1 MVQTFQ
7 SQTSFRTAGQ
17 AETSFELWPLVQGPD
32 PGPEQEA
39 SKQKRT
45 PTRSRA
51 VASQSQLTVDIV
63 FGNYS
68 GTKATR
74 IRRSIP
80 STKGLLTCRVLTELI
95 CVIIVRPQSRL
106 NKDLRA
112 LLRAPLLALLRS
124 SASTTGLHA
133 SSMTRPRSQ
142 RAFVR
147 NTKTKTTHR
156 HMRTCVRAC
165 MQGRMCACV
174 CVCVSVYS
182 AIQALSSVCASFP
195 VFLSRQ
201 TAVAANHG

>member
-1 MVQTFQ
+1 MGGLLGTNCAMDGVLAL
-7 SQTSFRTAGQ
+7 SGSSRNKLRALALG
-17 AETSFELWPLVQGPD
+17 ARARPRSRARS
-32 PGPEQEA
+32 EQ
-39 SKQKRT
+39 KKRT
-45 PTRSRA
+45 PTMSRA

-63 FGNYS
+63 FGSYS
-68 GTKATR
+68 GPKATR

-95 CVIIVRPQSRL
+95 CVLIVRPQSRL

-174 CVCVSVYS
+174 CVCVC
-182 AIQALSSVCASFP
+182 VCLFM
-195 VFLSRQ
+195 
-201 TAVAANHG
+201 